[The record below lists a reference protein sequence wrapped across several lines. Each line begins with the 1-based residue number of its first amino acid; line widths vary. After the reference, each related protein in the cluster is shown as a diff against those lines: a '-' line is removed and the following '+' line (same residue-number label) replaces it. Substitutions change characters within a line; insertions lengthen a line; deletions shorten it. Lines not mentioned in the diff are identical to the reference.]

1 MKGAGCPALGL
12 KLGSTDSPPV
22 CSGVFQDG
30 TANRGG
36 SFPRRK
42 VSQRVCLVVTYIML
56 RPFKT
61 ITLFS
66 FYSMKN
72 AENIP
77 LLHTVPPILDKTNGR
92 K

>member
-1 MKGAGCPALGL
+1 MLGL
-12 KLGSTDSPPV
+12 KLGSTNNPPV
-22 CSGVFQDG
+22 CSGVFQ
-30 TANRGG
+30 GG
-36 SFPRRK
+36 SAHRRWQLLRRK
-42 VSQRVCLVVTYIML
+42 VHQIVYLAVTCYMS

-77 LLHTVPPILDKTNGR
+77 LLHTVTRILDKTDSR